1 MPKLSSGEFCFYTRG
16 FIIEREFRLR
26 RRLMSNREDRN
37 NKLVIWVF
45 VGSVL
50 VCTLSVAIY
59 MYLVV
64 TK

>member
-1 MPKLSSGEFCFYTRG
+1 
-16 FIIEREFRLR
+16 
-26 RRLMSNREDRN
+26 MSNREDRN